1 MRISS
6 RYSPALAGPAKPIA
20 GVACALG
27 RGNMHAFS
35 VVPQLHQFVG
45 LLVNI
50 CSTFPAIREIRAAC
64 QEQIGL
70 RNQAQDLR
78 PGREHL
84 EFSVGG
90 EAGKALGAGLNIPA
104 LLARGTTAAT
114 RSGGERTL
122 APHGDGVIHTHVS
135 F

>member
-1 MRISS
+1 MRVIG
-6 RYSPALAGPAKPIA
+6 R
-20 GVACALG
+20 ALG
-27 RGNMHAFS
+27 RGAMIAFS

-84 EFSVGG
+84 EFSVGRK
-90 EAGKALGAGLNIPA
+90 AGKTLGTGLNVPA
-104 LLARGTTAAT
+104 LPARGIAAT
-114 RSGGERTL
+114 PHSGGERTL